1 MANSKELLQ
10 SVLKTAQMGRFG
22 IESVLELAVAPG
34 LKQELRDQKKQ
45 YDAIENE
52 AHRLAAARGWKIHG
66 LSPATRYMS
75 AAMSRASVLG
85 DERDSKIAGMLIQG
99 NTMGWIKGTKYLHRS
114 AQCGAKVV
122 ALARELVAREH
133 DNIQKAQ
140 PFL

>member
-1 MANSKELLQ
+1 MSNSKELLQ

-22 IESVLELAVAPG
+22 IETVLEQAVAPG

-52 AHRLAAARGWKIHG
+52 AHRLAAVHGWTIHG
-66 LSPATRYMS
+66 LSPAVRYMS

-85 DERDSKIAGMLIQG
+85 GERDSKIAGMLIQG
-99 NTMGWIKGTKYLHRS
+99 NTMGWIKGTKYLHRC
-114 AQCGAKVV
+114 AGCDPKVV
-122 ALARELVAREH
+122 ALAQELVEREH
-133 DNIQKAQ
+133 SNIQKAQ